1 MVASSFDIAVV
12 GSGIP
17 GLAAA
22 LGFAQQG
29 LSVALIG
36 PRAKPYVPTR
46 SAPYDPRIYAMAP
59 SSVALLEGLGV
70 WASVDQ
76 QRVCA
81 VEHMR
86 VFGDDGPQLAF
97 DAYGATVERLATIV
111 EEGEL
116 LRVLDAACGFQP
128 SIKRISS
135 SFTSLAAKA
144 DVIDVAARR
153 RIDCGEAADRCRRC
167 ELFGACCCRTQ
178 CDREVIRSNGH
189 RCELRMRTPSSEHRV
204 AMVYR

>member
-1 MVASSFDIAVV
+1 MRW
-12 GSGIP
+12 
-17 GLAAA
+17 L
-22 LGFAQQG
+22 Q
-29 LSVALIG
+29 
-36 PRAKPYVPTR
+36 
-46 SAPYDPRIYAMAP
+46 

-111 EEGEL
+111 EESEL

-128 SIKRISS
+128 SIKRVFS
-135 SFTSLAAKA
+135 SFTSLAAQP
-144 DVIDVAARR
+144 DVIDVASREAL
-153 RIDCGEAADRCRRC
+153 DCSEAVDWCRRC
-167 ELFGACCCRTQ
+167 ELFGACGGRNQ
-178 CDREVIRSNGH
+178 CGREVVRANGH
-189 RCELRMRTPSSEHRV
+189 RCELRMRAAAFEYRV
-204 AMVYR
+204 AMVYRSGGRCSAAAAWRARVAGLVGAGRAGVRVGCAKPRSICESGH